1 MSVLYTNNASATLSA
16 SITNAATS
24 FSVSAGQGALFP
36 AITGSDFFYVTLTN
50 TAGTVE
56 IVKVTARTTDTF
68 TVVRGQDGT
77 SAVAWS
83 SGDKVELRVTKA
95 MLDQFKTDTQAGITS
110 SNVTTALGFT
120 PYNSTNPNGY
130 TSNTGDVLGPAS
142 SGDKAIARFSG
153 TGGKT
158 IQNSSAS
165 IDDSGNISA
174 TSSAASGTAANKMP
188 VGTTAQRPASPV
200 TGMYRMNSTTQTPE
214 WYDVVTNT
222 WVSFDAAPYR
232 PYTAEVLMVAGGGG
246 GGNSGANYC
255 GGGGAGGCLYF
266 GSSNST
272 NTSGTVKT
280 PNGSAKTISPLTS
293 YSIVIGAGGGAE
305 STGSNTTAFGETAL
319 GGGWGRGNAY
329 AASGGSGG
337 SGGGGTAYYGA
348 GGAGT
353 SGQGYAGGYGA
364 TANQGGQDSGAG
376 GGGGAQQNGSGGQY
390 SNSANAGGQGVQY
403 DISGSAAFYAAG
415 GTGSGFYAGSNTN
428 GIGGSVY
435 GGSTASGVVNTGSG
449 GGGGRYG
456 GGGGGGSGVVI
467 IRYQGAQRGSGG
479 TVSTMTIGGVLY
491 TIHKFTSSGT
501 FVG

>member
-1 MSVLYTNNASATLSA
+1 MANKLTL
-16 SITNAATS
+16 
-24 FSVSAGQGALFP
+24 
-36 AITGSDFFYVTLTN
+36 
-50 TAGTVE
+50 
-56 IVKVTARTTDTF
+56 KR
-68 TVVRGQDGT
+68 
-77 SAVAWS
+77 SAVPNKVPTTADLDLGEIAINTYDGKAYMKKNVNGVES
-83 SGDKVELRVTKA
+83 IVLLVGSGSGDV
-95 MLDQFKTDTQAGITS
+95 S
-110 SNVTTALGFT
+110 
-120 PYNSTNPNGY
+120 
-130 TSNTGDVLGPAS
+130 GPAS
-142 SGDKAIARFSG
+142 SADKAIARFSG

-158 IQNSSAS
+158 IQNSSAT
-165 IDDSGNISA
+165 IDDSGNI
-174 TSSAASGTAANKMP
+174 TSPSHIANGTGANVMP

-222 WVSFDAAPYR
+222 WVSFDAAPAR
-232 PYTAEVLMVAGGGG
+232 SYTAEVLMVAGGGG

-293 YSIVIGAGGGAE
+293 YSIVIGAGGGTE
-305 STGSNTTAFGETAL
+305 SSGGNTTAFGETAV

-337 SGGGGTAYYGA
+337 SGGGGTSYNGA
-348 GGAGT
+348 GGSGT
-353 SGQGYAGGYGA
+353 SGQGYAGGYGS

-376 GGGGAQQNGSGGQY
+376 GGGGAQSGGADQGGGQY
-390 SNSANAGGQGVQY
+390 RNSPGGGGQGVQY

-456 GGGGGGSGVVI
+456 GGGGGGSGIVVI
-467 IRYQGAQRGSGG
+467 RYPGSQKGTGG
-479 TVSTMTIGGVLY
+479 TVSTAVIGGTLY
-491 TIHKFTSSGT
+491 TIHTFTSSGT